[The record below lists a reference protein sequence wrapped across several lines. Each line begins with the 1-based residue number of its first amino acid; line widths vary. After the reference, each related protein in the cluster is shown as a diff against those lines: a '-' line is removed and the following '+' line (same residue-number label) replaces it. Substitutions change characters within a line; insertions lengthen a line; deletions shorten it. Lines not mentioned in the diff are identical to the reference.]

1 MWKKKKTENH
11 TNKQDVIIAELRKEN
26 FQLKQE
32 IRTLYSELNLWE
44 ENGILLSKEEQRYF
58 FAQHRKLKQL
68 EAEKKKA
75 EKPQIE
81 ELANHLNNVLGGNDW
96 SYVKI

>member
-1 MWKKKKTENH
+1 MWKKRKTGKNVNDN
-11 TNKQDVIIAELRKEN
+11 TTLIAELHKEN

-68 EAEKKKA
+68 EEEKKKA

-81 ELANHLNNVLGGNDW
+81 KLANRLNSVLGGNDHDKT
-96 SYVKI
+96 V

>member
-1 MWKKKKTENH
+1 MWEKKKTGKNVNDN
-11 TNKQDVIIAELRKEN
+11 TALIAKLHKEN

-32 IRTLYSELNLWE
+32 IRSLYSELNLWE

-81 ELANHLNNVLGGNDW
+81 ELANHLNSVLEGNDHDKT
-96 SYVKI
+96 V